1 MSQTHPDSQRPTGIH
16 LWMRAEVRATERR
29 APITPTDAGRLIASG
44 AQITVERS
52 AQRVFDIDA
61 YAAAGCQLADT
72 GSWVDAPGDAYIV
85 GIKELPDEPAALRH
99 THIYFAHAYKGQD
112 GAADLLARFTRGG
125 GELID
130 VEYLTLDQRRVVA
143 FGYWAGYVG
152 ASLALLQAQGA
163 LAGPLVPMGR
173 AELDRSVRASS
184 SAPGS
189 ALVIGARGRSGRG
202 AVDALVG
209 AGWDVTKW
217 GFVDTTDL
225 DKDVLLSHE
234 LLVNCVVTHR
244 PQEPFVT
251 SDDIGAP
258 GRRLR
263 VIGDVTCDVTSAH
276 NALPINTSVT
286 TWAEPARRFGM
297 PSAAG
302 APSLG
307 RTALDAM
314 PLDVIAIDNL
324 PSLLPLEASVSFSA
338 DFTPLLVDLAGR
350 TGPFAA
356 AQETFRAATTRT
368 R

>member
-1 MSQTHPDSQRPTGIH
+1 
-16 LWMRAEVRATERR
+16 MRAEVRSTERR
-29 APITPTDAGRLIASG
+29 APITPTDAGTLIASG
-44 AQITVERS
+44 AQVTVERS
-52 AQRVFDIDA
+52 SQRVFDIEA
-61 YAAAGCQLADT
+61 YATKGCRIADT
-72 GSWVDAPGDAYIV
+72 GSWVDAPADASIV

-112 GAADLLARFTRGG
+112 GAQELLTRFARGG
-125 GELID
+125 GELLD
-130 VEYLTLDQRRVVA
+130 VEYLTLNQRRVVA

-152 ASLALLQAQGA
+152 ASLALLQARGA
-163 LAGPLVPMGR
+163 LSPPLAPMGR
-173 AELDRSVRASS
+173 AELDRSVRES
-184 SAPGS
+184 SAGPGS

-217 GFVDTTDL
+217 GMVDTTDL
-225 DKDVLLSHE
+225 DKQALLRHE

-263 VIGDVTCDVTSAH
+263 VIGDVTCDVTSA
-276 NALPINTSVT
+276 NNVLPINTSVT
-286 TWAEPARRFGM
+286 TWDAPARRFGM
-297 PSAAG
+297 P
-302 APSLG
+302 
-307 RTALDAM
+307 T

-338 DFTPLLVDLAGR
+338 DFTRLLVDLAGR

-356 AQETFRAATTRT
+356 AQETFRHATSALPLE
-368 R
+368 